1 MATLSAVEADLRSLA
16 TAATGREGLAGQL
29 TGLFTGA
36 GPEHAAVRAAC
47 DKAVAAIGEAKA
59 AAPGDEAAAL
69 GAAVEVS
76 LCGGA
81 QRQGARARG
90 ARSRG
95 ERKKKRCPA
104 RARNSHLF
112 SKHSQAA
119 LDALLAGATAV
130 FNQYCAI
137 RVMKA
142 RKAEGV
148 AFPTLYAAGDSPSA
162 VRFNC
167 VQRGHQQF
175 LENLPITA
183 LLVGLIAQL
192 APRLAVGLAATW
204 LAGRVIYFNGYAAGD
219 PKGRVPGAAVSAL
232 AQLVMM
238 VTAVVWG
245 AKTLVVGA

>member
-1 MATLSAVEADLRSLA
+1 VVPPRPPPPPPHTHTHSAL
-16 TAATGREGLAGQL
+16 
-29 TGLFTGA
+29 
-36 GPEHAAVRAAC
+36 
-47 DKAVAAIGEAKA
+47 
-59 AAPGDEAAAL
+59 
-69 GAAVEVS
+69 
-76 LCGGA
+76 
-81 QRQGARARG
+81 
-90 ARSRG
+90 
-95 ERKKKRCPA
+95 
-104 RARNSHLF
+104 
-112 SKHSQAA
+112 
-119 LDALLAGATAV
+119 ALLAGATAV